1 MKQLQEKARVARLE
15 AEQLEA
21 SYVLDKIDALLKRLE
36 KEKDTVIFS
45 SSSAKS
51 VLEERIKLQNQVLD
65 LAKRIDPEMA
75 SSLQTKF
82 NIGSSTAMSSVSNNN
97 SDGKTLQISNNQKDE
112 RTKPLPAG
120 LSLEDVEAAKLYLE
134 TLPVPLQDTFAKAA
148 TYYEKDDANKYKT
161 YQEVIFKTDLIITM
175 YENRYSLTPS
185 LMQKLYKESLTSNMK
200 TGEEKD
206 DIYDLLAKKGF
217 KVETLELDEEQMKR
231 DSLVEGLFPRVL
243 RKQDE
248 DGVIIGPSEA
258 DLITFL
264 NAIKE
269 TNSFSLDNAAAPGGT
284 DKITGG
290 YILRGTNN
298 KETST
303 ELITALDDALPMEWK
318 EKYQFSYVRDFDL
331 NDINDPPVLFITT
344 NDFRPNISPLFT
356 NVVSLASLFIAFTW
370 FVGTFGSNEL
380 VVKTL
385 TEANEVIAAG
395 GNSDI
400 SFFSDEL
407 TMVLL
412 PMALIQGA
420 HELAHLTMAWKDKIK
435 VTPPTILPS
444 QTLPFLSFENRLKN
458 SPSSFSSLY
467 DFAMAGPAT
476 GMIFSLIFLCVGL
489 QLTTTMDAEASQ
501 YFPGLPLGFLQL
513 SGLGYTLIDSFLDG
527 NGVLLTK
534 DPSTIVPMHP
544 FAIAGFVSLLINAL
558 DLLPIGSTDG
568 GRIAQTVFGR
578 FWGHFLIGGAAFITL
593 IILMFTSDTQ
603 NIFFGYLFITSF
615 TQRDAEVPCRDEVE
629 KIGNLRLAVAF
640 FAWFGA
646 ILTLL
651 PSV

>member
-1 MKQLQEKARVARLE
+1 MLYTRKKNHPQQGCHPIVVAAIILMATTSAFGFTSLSPQTTKLTTINSKRKMTNTRQSSPNNISSSSSSLFMSSSNNNDDNNAMMKQLQEKARVARLE

-185 LMQKLYKESLTSNMK
+185 LMQILYKESLTSNMK

-290 YILRGTNN
+290 YILR
-298 KETST
+298 
-303 ELITALDDALPMEWK
+303 
-318 EKYQFSYVRDFDL
+318 
-331 NDINDPPVLFITT
+331 
-344 NDFRPNISPLFT
+344 
-356 NVVSLASLFIAFTW
+356 
-370 FVGTFGSNEL
+370 
-380 VVKTL
+380 
-385 TEANEVIAAG
+385 
-395 GNSDI
+395 
-400 SFFSDEL
+400 
-407 TMVLL
+407 
-412 PMALIQGA
+412 
-420 HELAHLTMAWKDKIK
+420 
-435 VTPPTILPS
+435 
-444 QTLPFLSFENRLKN
+444 
-458 SPSSFSSLY
+458 
-467 DFAMAGPAT
+467 
-476 GMIFSLIFLCVGL
+476 
-489 QLTTTMDAEASQ
+489 
-501 YFPGLPLGFLQL
+501 
-513 SGLGYTLIDSFLDG
+513 
-527 NGVLLTK
+527 
-534 DPSTIVPMHP
+534 
-544 FAIAGFVSLLINAL
+544 
-558 DLLPIGSTDG
+558 
-568 GRIAQTVFGR
+568 
-578 FWGHFLIGGAAFITL
+578 
-593 IILMFTSDTQ
+593 
-603 NIFFGYLFITSF
+603 
-615 TQRDAEVPCRDEVE
+615 
-629 KIGNLRLAVAF
+629 
-640 FAWFGA
+640 
-646 ILTLL
+646 
-651 PSV
+651 